1 MATRDE
7 VPNAQPVERLC
18 KYIDDQFPDPAGE
31 ISMMRILR
39 ETKTLILE
47 CKDEEDL
54 TDLGSESLA
63 LLHKGLKELKSR
75 LPRRLPED
83 FEHMIENYFR
93 AYRKKSNIH
102 VGRKLRSRNNEGE
115 QDGKA

>member
-18 KYIDDQFPDPAGE
+18 KYIDGQFPDPAGK
-31 ISMMRILR
+31 ISLMRILR

-54 TDLGSESLA
+54 TGLGSESLA
-63 LLHKGLKELKSR
+63 LLQKGLKELKSR
-75 LPRRLPED
+75 LPRPLPED

-93 AYRKKSNIH
+93 AYRKKSNVH
-102 VGRKLRSRNNEGE
+102 VRRKLRSRNNEGE